1 MKRKMENII
10 FCSKNK
16 IKIKMFKLPQKKL
29 KYFYPSFYFLTHFPF
44 EYISNKLKIKNEEI
58 LFYLRFF
65 HIVHVNVN
73 LFYICNYFAIQ

>member
-10 FCSKNK
+10 FRSKNK
-16 IKIKMFKLPQKKL
+16 NVQLPQKKL

-65 HIVHVNVN
+65 RIVYVNVN

>member
-10 FCSKNK
+10 FRSKNK

-44 EYISNKLKIKNEEI
+44 EYISNKLKIKNEEN
-58 LFYLRFF
+58 FYFTYDFF
-65 HIVHVNVN
+65 V
-73 LFYICNYFAIQ
+73 LYM